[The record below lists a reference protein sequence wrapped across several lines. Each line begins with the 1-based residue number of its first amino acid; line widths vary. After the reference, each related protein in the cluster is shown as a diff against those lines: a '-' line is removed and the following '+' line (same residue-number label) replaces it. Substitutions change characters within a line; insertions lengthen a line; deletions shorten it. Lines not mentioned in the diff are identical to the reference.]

1 MNLMRQNRLPKRADP
16 MASEG
21 EIIGYQPNS
30 TLRLEVKVDGS
41 MALLNRQQMAEL
53 FGRDIKT
60 IGKHIANALREEL
73 NPDFAKAGA
82 FSADANDIR
91 QGMMPV
97 ENPAVAKFAT
107 TAADG
112 KVYQVEHYNLEVVV
126 SVGFRVKSP
135 QGILFRRWANEGL
148 KRYMTDGYAIVS
160 PQIRAL
166 AGEMDRRL
174 TAHDHRIVEL
184 EEKVDYF
191 VKTSLPPQEKVLCDG
206 RMLDA
211 QFELTRIVR
220 MARQRIVLIDN
231 YIDERTLMLLGARRP
246 KVSCT
251 IYTLRPNSP
260 KLAPALAN
268 YVKQCPD
275 LPIALR
281 GYKNSHDRFLIV
293 DDTVWHVGASIKDAG
308 SALFAIMK
316 MKLDPR
322 VILTLVEEGEIR

>member
-1 MNLMRQNRLPKRADP
+1 
-16 MASEG
+16 MANEG
-21 EIIGYQPNS
+21 EIIVYQPNS
-30 TLRLEVKVDGS
+30 TLRLEVKVDGT
-41 MALLNRQQMAEL
+41 MVWLNRQQMAEL

-73 NPDFAKAGA
+73 NPDFANVGS
-82 FSADANDIR
+82 FSADANGIR
-91 QGMMPV
+91 RGMMSP
-97 ENPAVAKFAT
+97 ENPVVAKFAT

-135 QGILFRRWANEGL
+135 QGILFRRWANEVL

-160 PQIRAL
+160 PQVRAL

-191 VKTSLPPQEKVLCDG
+191 VKTSLPPQEKVLCEG

-220 MARQRIVLIDN
+220 MACRRIVLIDN
-231 YIDERTLMLLGARRP
+231 YIDERTLMLLGSRRS

-268 YVKQCPD
+268 YAKQCPD
-275 LPIALR
+275 LPIALK

-293 DDTVWHVGASIKDAG
+293 DDTVWHVGASLKDAG

-316 MKLDPR
+316 MELDPR
-322 VILTLVEEGEIR
+322 IILTLVEEGK

>member
-1 MNLMRQNRLPKRADP
+1 MNLSHQNGLPERTGHEAN
-16 MASEG
+16 EG
-21 EIIGYQPNS
+21 EIIVYQPNS
-30 TLRLEVKVDGS
+30 TLRLEVKIDGS
-41 MALLNRQQMAEL
+41 TAWLNRQQMAEL

-73 NPDFAKAGA
+73 TPA
-82 FSADANDIR
+82 FSNVGSFSPDAHGIR
-91 QGMMPV
+91 QGMMPS
-97 ENPAVAKFAT
+97 ENPVVAKFAT

-135 QGILFRRWANEGL
+135 QGILFRRWANEVL

-174 TAHDHRIVEL
+174 TTHDRRIVEL

-211 QFELTRIVR
+211 QFELARIVR
-220 MARQRIVLIDN
+220 MARRRIVLIDN
-231 YIDERTLMLLGARRP
+231 YIDERTLMLLGSRRP

-251 IYTLRPNSP
+251 IYTLKPNSP

-268 YVKQCPD
+268 YAKQYPD

-293 DDTVWHVGASIKDAG
+293 DDTVWHVGASLKDAG

-316 MKLDPR
+316 MELDPR
-322 VILTLVEEGEIR
+322 IILTLVEEGK